1 MAGSEQTVADRSKGP
16 ESEFQAFLHKGRFM
30 IQRSRS
36 TGSYVFYPRV
46 AIPGM
51 GEQDLEWVEASGDGT
66 IYSITVT
73 RAREGAYNVALIDLA
88 EGPRLLSRVE
98 GVESLPIGAAVRV
111 RIAETADGLALVFD
125 PARA

>member
-1 MAGSEQTVADRSKGP
+1 MVDSERTIADRPKGP
-16 ESEFQAFLHKGRFM
+16 EGEFQAFLQQGRFM

-36 TGSYVFYPRV
+36 TGSYVFYPRI
-46 AIPGM
+46 AIPGT
-51 GEQDLEWVEASGDGT
+51 GEQDLEWVEASGNGT
-66 IYSITVT
+66 VYSITVT

-98 GVESLPIGAAVRV
+98 GVENLPIGAAVRGRV
-111 RIAETADGLALVFD
+111 AETADGPALVFD